1 MPRIG
6 NPVNH
11 ADLPCSRCN
20 SKRKIV
26 KEWDETIK
34 TDHSTMTVHHTKI
47 ICTNKEC
54 QAAFDKVLKDEENK
68 REKRISAKTESNL
81 KRLELRK
88 TAN

>member
-11 ADLPCSRCN
+11 EDLPCDRCH
-20 SKRKIV
+20 SKRKVV
-26 KEWDETIK
+26 KKWSETLK
-34 TDHSTMTVHHTKI
+34 TDHSTMVVHHTKI

-54 QAAFDKVLKDEENK
+54 QAAFDKVMMDEEMK
-68 REKRISAKTESNL
+68 REKRNSAKAEINL

-88 TAN
+88 PTK